1 MVRCETDDHQ
11 VPSGAKQ
18 CCGLLE
24 RGLEFHVV
32 ECRDKGDHVEPCGTG
47 FEGGK
52 AGALQRNALSVV
64 QSGV

>member
-1 MVRCETDDHQ
+1 M
-11 VPSGAKQ
+11 
-18 CCGLLE
+18 
-24 RGLEFHVV
+24 